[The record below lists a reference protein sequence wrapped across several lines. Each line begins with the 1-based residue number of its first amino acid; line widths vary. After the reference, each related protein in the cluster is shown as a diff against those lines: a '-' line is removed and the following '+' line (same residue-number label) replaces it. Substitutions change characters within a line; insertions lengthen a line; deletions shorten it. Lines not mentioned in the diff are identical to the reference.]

1 MGIRAKFIWIIGVAS
16 FLGTGVIGVASY
28 NFSTRQAMNEAKS
41 KGQIIFNYILAS
53 RNYFKDH
60 QRALVMELVEE
71 DRFYPELMSG
81 FVMTRGTWDLFKKEL
96 KGYDFK
102 QATLDPLYPA
112 NRADEQEV
120 KIINIFRERSD
131 LSRLEGIVERGGEKF
146 HYMALPVRVDDK
158 SCLRCHGDPAQAPK
172 DQVEIYGKDHGY
184 RWQLGDTVSAYM
196 VYVSVEEALA
206 EARRSALSLFL
217 IGMGCLLVVLVSIWL
232 FLDRS
237 VVTPIQHLNRRA
249 EEISLG
255 KNLGEKVALG
265 RKDEIGALSKAVERL
280 RISME
285 KLLKMAAR

>member
-1 MGIRAKFIWIIGVAS
+1 
-16 FLGTGVIGVASY
+16 
-28 NFSTRQAMNEAKS
+28 
-41 KGQIIFNYILAS
+41 
-53 RNYFKDH
+53 
-60 QRALVMELVEE
+60 
-71 DRFYPELMSG
+71 
-81 FVMTRGTWDLFKKEL
+81 
-96 KGYDFK
+96 
-102 QATLDPLYPA
+102 
-112 NRADEQEV
+112 
-120 KIINIFRERSD
+120 
-131 LSRLEGIVERGGEKF
+131 
-146 HYMALPVRVDDK
+146 
-158 SCLRCHGDPAQAPK
+158 
-172 DQVEIYGKDHGY
+172 
-184 RWQLGDTVSAYM
+184 VSAYM